1 MSDKAIKC
9 LEGAG
14 VQGKESAG
22 IEEGDV
28 VERVHLDR
36 GSCERPQNKGKEG
49 NERGSEDISR
59 EKWKNCDCTTWG
71 LVFHLKTTVSH

>member
-1 MSDKAIKC
+1 MNQHSNYFCPGRKNKMSDKAIKW
-9 LEGAG
+9 LEGAR

-36 GSCERPQNKGKEG
+36 GSRERLQNKGKEG

-59 EKWKNCDCTTWG
+59 EK
-71 LVFHLKTTVSH
+71 